1 MGYTAQPISAASIAA
16 MLVTLLICI
25 GLPLGLCIFWKI
37 RTKAKL
43 SAFFIG
49 CGTFF
54 LFALVLEQIL
64 HVVVLTVTGQR
75 LTGNIWLY
83 AIYGGM
89 AAGLF
94 EETGRFLAMRF
105 CMSKSLNKQNAI
117 MYGIGHGG
125 IEAVLITG
133 VTYVSNLVMVFMIN
147 GGGLDAM
154 LAVLDES
161 TAATAYAQI
170 SQLWELAPSAFL
182 MAGVE
187 RISAITLHIALSWL
201 VYRAVKDKKIGFYAL
216 AVGIHFLV
224 DAGTILLIQ
233 VIPVE
238 ALEGILLAFVA
249 VFITCVIRSY
259 RREGT
264 AEDIKG
270 DVL

>member
-1 MGYTAQPISAASIAA
+1 MEYQTISAASIAA
-16 MLVTLLICI
+16 MLVTLMICL
-25 GLPLGLCIFWKI
+25 GLPVGLCIFWKLKS
-37 RTKAKL
+37 KAKL

-64 HVVVLTVTGQR
+64 HTVVFLILGRER

-83 AIYGGM
+83 AVYGGL
-89 AAGLF
+89 AAGIF

-105 CMSKSLNKQNAI
+105 CMSKSLNRQNAI

-125 IEAVLITG
+125 IEAILITG
-133 VTYVSNLVMVFMIN
+133 MTYISNLVMAIMIN

-161 TAATAYAQI
+161 TADATYAQL
-170 SQLWELAPSAFL
+170 SQLWELAPGAFL

-201 VYRAVKDKKIGFYAL
+201 VYRAVQEKKPGFYAL

-249 VFITCVIRSY
+249 VLIIFVIRNY

-264 AEDIKG
+264 AED
-270 DVL
+270 

>member
-1 MGYTAQPISAASIAA
+1 MEYQVVSAANIAA
-16 MLVTLLICI
+16 MIVTLIICL
-25 GLPLGLCIFWKI
+25 GLPVGLCIFWKLK
-37 RTKAKL
+37 TKAKL

-54 LFALVLEQIL
+54 LFALILEQIL
-64 HVVVLTVTGQR
+64 HIVVLSTLGER

-83 AIYGGM
+83 AIYGGL

-105 CMSKSLNKQNAI
+105 CMSKSLNRQNAI

-125 IEAVLITG
+125 IEAILITG
-133 VTYVSNLVMVFMIN
+133 MTYISNLVLTIMIN
-147 GGGLDAM
+147 SGGLDAM
-154 LAVLDES
+154 LAVMDES
-161 TAATAYAQI
+161 TAAATYEQL

-201 VYRAVKDKKIGFYAL
+201 VYRAVKEKKPGFYAL

-233 VIPVE
+233 IIPVE

-249 VFITCVIRSY
+249 VLIICVIRNY
-259 RREGT
+259 RREET
-264 AEDIKG
+264 AG
-270 DVL
+270 DLM